1 MTEGTPINPTS
12 APQGTPLKRKNKE
25 GGERMQ
31 AAFSGAEAEGNEG
44 LSWDT
49 PSVPHKYANV
59 VVVKN
64 TVALVRHHYAESG
77 DVEAIFNEYLDDKTG
92 EK

>member
-1 MTEGTPINPTS
+1 LQISCNCRGLCGIGPVN
-12 APQGTPLKRKNKE
+12 NC
-25 GGERMQ
+25 GGF
-31 AAFSGAEAEGNEG
+31 ADGFPALDVIA
-44 LSWDT
+44 
-49 PSVPHKYANV
+49 YV

-64 TVALVRHHYAESG
+64 TVVLVRHHYAEAG